1 MTLQGQDFG
10 GTRSNAAETLRDLI
24 PLSYENRDRI
34 VQEYSTQPATERMR
48 EKYNGRKTIQFS
60 AEDSDDEYRQT
71 PGTPALEKL
80 GVKLAGSKGRY
91 ELDRFLPVEYNA
103 AVSKQGSRA
112 SAAKARM

>member
-34 VQEYSTQPATERMR
+34 AQEYGTQPAAERMR

-60 AEDSDDEYRQT
+60 AEDSDEYRQT
-71 PGTPALEKL
+71 PGMPALEKL

>member
-24 PLSYENRDRI
+24 PLSYENRVRI
-34 VQEYSTQPATERMR
+34 VQEYGTQPAAERMR
-48 EKYNGRKTIQFS
+48 EKYSGRKTIQFS

-71 PGTPALEKL
+71 PGTEALEKL

-91 ELDRFLPVEYNA
+91 KLDRFLPVEYNA